1 MGPFLFIIFINDQ
14 SNYIEDASDI
24 MYVDDTVLHV
34 SHESK
39 EKIENDVNQDMQNLL
54 SYIRKNKLAIIVK
67 REILKQCYSERLN
80 VWQLQVKL
88 MICLATKEL
97 IFHLNFRENF
107 EKSYK

>member
-1 MGPFLFIIFINDQ
+1 
-14 SNYIEDASDI
+14 

-39 EKIENDVNQDMQNLL
+39 GKIENDVNQDMQNLL
-54 SYIRKNKLAIIVK
+54 SYFRKNKLAIILK

-88 MICLATKEL
+88 MFCLATREL
-97 IFHLNFRENF
+97 SFIWISVKTLKNHTNKPVVDYYYLN
-107 EKSYK
+107 KWDTI